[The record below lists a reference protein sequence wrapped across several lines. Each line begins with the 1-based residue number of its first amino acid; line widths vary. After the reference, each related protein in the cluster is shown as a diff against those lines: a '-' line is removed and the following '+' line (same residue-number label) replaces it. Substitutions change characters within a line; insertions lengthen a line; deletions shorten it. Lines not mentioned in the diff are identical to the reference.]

1 MSQEGFTTHCYL
13 IGGYEYKININ
24 EMMSSFYVE
33 IITLCFSSPEVFT
46 PIFLKF

>member
-1 MSQEGFTTHCYL
+1 MSQEGFTTHCCL
-13 IGGYEYKININ
+13 IGGYEYKMNIN
-24 EMMSSFYVE
+24 EMMSFYVE